1 MVASSAGA
9 ILPVMLAVPWPP
21 SDMVGTAD
29 VPRSSWN
36 FSRVRNAPKSTEP
49 SLLNGV
55 ISATNEPVSI
65 FPDIAV
71 SIPEF
76 ATLNPIDRH
85 DDSKAIPSR
94 SAGIYT
100 IPRRCRL
107 RRFAATRARL
117 AFCPRAKL
125 DILWP
130 LLRRKA
136 MRVLRVLIA
145 MALAGAMMG
154 CGQGQ
159 GPKGGPGPPGP
170 PGPKG

>member
-1 MVASSAGA
+1 HPGNS
-9 ILPVMLAVPWPP
+9 
-21 SDMVGTAD
+21 
-29 VPRSSWN
+29 
-36 FSRVRNAPKSTEP
+36 SRVRTAQTFTEP
-49 SLLNGV
+49 SLLKGV
-55 ISATNEPVSI
+55 ISGTNEPVSI
-65 FPDIAV
+65 SPDIAV

-76 ATLNPIDRH
+76 GPLTPIDRH

-136 MRVLRVLIA
+136 MRV
-145 MALAGAMMG
+145 
-154 CGQGQ
+154 
-159 GPKGGPGPPGP
+159 
-170 PGPKG
+170 